1 MTDGPLLAA
10 SIEYRRGSFLLDAK
24 FELTGQWTVLFG
36 ASGAGK
42 TTLLRIIAGLLQPSS
57 GSIRL
62 GKNQL
67 LDTSRSV
74 SAPPGSRGIGFVPQQ
89 AALFPHLT
97 AKENIAFGLHRWT
110 RDKRDARTGD
120 LIRLFEIEALAN
132 RKPKQLSGGERQ
144 RVALA
149 QALALRPELLLLDEP
164 FNALDAPPARSLSP
178 SCALPGCPCSTFRTI
193 WPMRGRSTPMLSCS
207 KRDGSLHREKRG
219 LCLPCSGISSSPS
232 LANGYRAPNRLKSS
246 APSHVLSPSR
256 SPDSRP
262 PSA

>member
-164 FNALDAPPARSLSP
+164 FNALDAPTREIIIAKL
-178 SCALPGCPCSTFRTI
+178 
-193 WPMRGRSTPMLSCS
+193 RSTGVPVLYVSHDLADAWQINADALLLEAGRIAAQGETRTVLALQ
-207 KRDGSLHREKRG
+207 RDQLVAQLG
-219 LCLPCSGISSSPS
+219 
-232 LANGYRAPNRLKSS
+232 
-246 APSHVLSPSR
+246 
-256 SPDSRP
+256 
-262 PSA
+262 